1 MESFKQAQSLLK
13 IKISSLYKAAGK
25 EVTGELKLEEL
36 AKPSIFDNEEI
47 KQTKVFVVEIQEYI
61 DEIAYLEANKEA
73 LQKEQEAKERA
84 KKESGTDVPAG
95 FGKP

>member
-1 MESFKQAQSLLK
+1 M
-13 IKISSLYKAAGK
+13 
-25 EVTGELKLEEL
+25 TGELKLEEL

-73 LQKEQEAKERA
+73 L
-84 KKESGTDVPAG
+84 
-95 FGKP
+95 